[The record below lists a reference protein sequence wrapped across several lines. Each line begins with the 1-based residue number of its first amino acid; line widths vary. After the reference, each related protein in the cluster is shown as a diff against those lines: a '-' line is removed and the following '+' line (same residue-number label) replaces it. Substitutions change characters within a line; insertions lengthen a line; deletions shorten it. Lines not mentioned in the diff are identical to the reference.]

1 MTPATASDLIRQA
14 LYTSMWLCG
23 PLLAVGFIASI
34 VISLVQT
41 VTAIQDSAFS
51 AVPRLIVFLGAF
63 VIAMPWMLNKWMI
76 YATALL
82 GDFSRYAR

>member
-1 MTPATASDLIRQA
+1 MTATSATDLIRQA
-14 LYTSMWLCG
+14 LLTSFWLCL

-41 VTAIQDSAFS
+41 VTAIQDSAFG
-51 AVPRLIVFLGAF
+51 AVPRLAIFLAAF
-63 VIAMPWMLNKWMI
+63 LLAMPWMLGKWMS
-76 YATALL
+76 YATILL

>member
-1 MTPATASDLIRQA
+1 MTPALANDLIRDA
-14 LYTSMWLCG
+14 LYTSLWLCL

-41 VTAIQDSAFS
+41 VTAIQDSAFGT
-51 AVPRLIVFLGAF
+51 VPRLAVFLAAF
-63 VIAMPWMLNKWMI
+63 IVALPWMLSKWMG

-82 GDFSRYAR
+82 GDFAKYAR